1 LVGGEHFAVFDC
13 CCAHRGK
20 CTTGQRK
27 RWTWDDVP
35 LMPQPLIAITGATGT
50 VGSLVAER
58 LADQG
63 ASLRLIVR
71 DAAGAPPIS
80 GVDVAAASSY
90 AATDEMTD
98 ALRGADTLFFVS
110 GLDAAPDSTFTLGR
124 QHYATEQAIRESG
137 IAFAFQQQNF
147 YLDFVPFLAGPDG
160 VIKGPADDGKFAP
173 VARSD
178 VADVAVALLTDS
190 THDGETFRVT
200 GRERFSLA
208 QVAERMTALTG
219 KRFSFVDETIEQAYA
234 SRAHFGAPDWEVE
247 GWVSSYAAI
256 GAGELNVKTDHVLKL
271 TGHEPMLLD
280 EFLRAHPE
288 SYAHIET
295 SL

>member
-1 LVGGEHFAVFDC
+1 
-13 CCAHRGK
+13 
-20 CTTGQRK
+20 
-27 RWTWDDVP
+27 
-35 LMPQPLIAITGATGT
+35 MPQPLIAITGATGT

-110 GLDAAPDSTFTLGR
+110 GRETEDRLAQHFSVVEAAKSAGIERIVYTSFLDAAPDSTFTLGR

-288 SYAHIET
+288 SYAHVET